1 MPPMSCSAPGGRCDY
16 LPVPVREICLG
27 DPVAVPAMFRVAD
40 RLPLAV
46 GLKTTETVQ
55 LALTA
60 RLVVQFLV
68 WL

>member
-1 MPPMSCSAPGGRCDY
+1 MV
-16 LPVPVREICLG
+16 L
-27 DPVAVPAMFRVAD
+27 PAMFRVAD

>member
-1 MPPMSCSAPGGRCDY
+1 MNCSARGGSCGY
-16 LPVPVREICLG
+16 LPLPVRETCWGEPTAL
-27 DPVAVPAMFRVAD
+27 VAIFRVAA

-60 RLVVQFLV
+60 RLVVQLLV
-68 WL
+68 WV

>member
-1 MPPMSCSAPGGRCDY
+1 MRPMSCSAPGVSCRY
-16 LPVPVREICLG
+16 LPVPVREACLG
-27 DPVAVPAMFRVAD
+27 DPVALPAMFRVAD

-60 RLVVQFLV
+60 RLVVQLLV
-68 WL
+68 WA